1 VLFAPCTH
9 AQAFPAKPIRLIVPF
24 PAGGV
29 LDVFARITAQRLGEQ
44 LGQQVVVDNRAG
56 ASGIIGT
63 ELAARSAPDGYTL
76 LMGSAG
82 PLTINPGLY
91 SKLPYATERDFIPVT
106 LVGAGPV
113 LIGVHP
119 SLPVREVRD
128 LVVLARQRPG
138 QLAYASAGSGST
150 SHLSTELFR
159 RLAGVDVL
167 HVPYK
172 GSAAA
177 VAELIGG
184 QVSLMIEN
192 IPVFTPHMKSARV
205 RVLAVAAQRRFPT
218 LPEIPTAAQSG
229 LSDYEAAGWWGVM
242 APIGTPR
249 DIVARLHKEIAAVI
263 GVPEV
268 RDRLLAQGAEPSGLG
283 GAEFADFVRRET
295 AKWTMVIRESGA
307 RVE

>member
-1 VLFAPCTH
+1 MFAPCVH

-44 LGQQVVVDNRAG
+44 IGQQVVVDNRAG

-63 ELAARSAPDGYTL
+63 ELAARAAPDGYTL

-91 SKLPYATERDFIPVT
+91 SKLPYATERDFVPVT
-106 LVGAGPV
+106 LVGTGPV
-113 LIGVHP
+113 LIATHP
-119 SLPVREVRD
+119 SLPVRSVRD
-128 LVVLARQRPG
+128 LVSLARQRPG

-150 SHLSTELFR
+150 SHLATELFR
-159 RLAGVDVL
+159 RMAGADVL

-172 GSAAA
+172 GAASA
-177 VAELIGG
+177 VSELIGG

-192 IPVFTPHMKSARV
+192 IPVFTPHMKSGRV
-205 RVLAVAAQRRFPT
+205 RVLAVAAQRRFPS
-218 LPEIPTAAQSG
+218 LPEVPTAAQSG
-229 LSDYEAAGWWGVM
+229 LANYDAAGWWGVM

-249 DIVARLHKEIAAVI
+249 DIVASLHKEIAAVI

-268 RDRLLAQGAEPSGLG
+268 RDRLLAQGAEPAGLG
-283 GAEFADFVRRET
+283 GAEFADFIRRET
-295 AKWTMVIRESGA
+295 AKWMKVIRESGA